1 MNFKYLYTIGI
12 LIVLV
17 CADMFAQE
25 DSLEIFIIDAY
36 VTPELPHT
44 LGLSFFSSEE
54 VKSKI
59 EIDDRYLIEISD
71 TFAIDHAAD
80 INFMNYKFDKKFIPF
95 KILSETKNG
104 KLHTSETFELIL
116 PYEEYIETKEGSS
129 PIPQILFGVLLY
141 LLPSPNMIYTESYN
155 NFSLTK
161 ELPIITFYSSGYNYP
176 SGNISLEYTH
186 VYDEEIKNY
195 FRTGYKHFIPI
206 RYFEYI
212 SPGITGFTNFNSFN
226 GLAAE
231 MSLGFFKI
239 YDVFTVYSR
248 YRFNLNPSNTDQ
260 YFHEISIGLYSH
272 FFTIDL

>member
-1 MNFKYLYTIGI
+1 MNFKYLYAIVI
-12 LIVLV
+12 IIVLF

-44 LGLSFFSSEE
+44 LELSFFSSEE
-54 VKSKI
+54 VKTKI
-59 EIDDRYLIEISD
+59 EIDNKYLIEISD

-80 INFMNYKFDKKFIPF
+80 INFMNYKFSKKFIPF

-104 KLHTSETFELIL
+104 KLHVSETFELIL
-116 PYEEYIETKEGSS
+116 PYEEYIETKEGSE
-129 PIPQILFGVLLY
+129 PISQILFGVFLY
-141 LLPSPNMIYTESYN
+141 LLPSPSMIYTENDNY
-155 NFSLTK
+155 FSLTK

-186 VYDEEIKNY
+186 VYKESINNY
-195 FRTGYKHFIPI
+195 LRAGYKHFFPVS
-206 RYFEYI
+206 YLEYI
-212 SPGITGFTNFNSFN
+212 SPGITGFTNFNGFN
-226 GLAAE
+226 GVGAE
-231 MSLGFFKI
+231 ISIGLFKI
-239 YDVFTVYSR
+239 YEVFTVYSR

-260 YFHEISIGLYSH
+260 HFHEISIGLYSH